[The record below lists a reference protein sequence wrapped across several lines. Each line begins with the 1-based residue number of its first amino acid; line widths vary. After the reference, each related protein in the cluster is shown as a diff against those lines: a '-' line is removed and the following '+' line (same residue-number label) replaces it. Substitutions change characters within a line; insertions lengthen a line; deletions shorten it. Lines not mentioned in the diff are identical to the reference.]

1 MEEDTHNLYQQEFL
15 NSISPGRLP
24 TLKLVLKIGAPIM
37 LLRNID
43 PKNGLCN
50 GMRLLC
56 RGFQRNLID
65 AEIMTGHFTGTRVF
79 LPRIPL
85 KPSENLN
92 FPFSTIRKQF
102 SIRLSFALTINKCKD
117 KLFLILESF
126 Y

>member
-65 AEIMTGHFTGTRVF
+65 AEIMTGHFTG
-79 LPRIPL
+79 I
-85 KPSENLN
+85 
-92 FPFSTIRKQF
+92 
-102 SIRLSFALTINKCKD
+102 
-117 KLFLILESF
+117 
-126 Y
+126 